1 MSESTKPTVILYAFA
16 RPPKTP
22 SKSSY
27 CQKLEAFLKLNSTP
41 YELRPAIPFNAPK
54 GKLPYVEIYH
64 PPTNPN
70 PKVLADSH
78 FIIHHLIAEGI
89 SGDVNQLAGLTKV
102 QKAESRA
109 WQAYIEETLSPSMV
123 YERWYG
129 DKNFDTFV
137 AEEFGSVP
145 WLIRPAVAWY
155 LRRVSR
161 NGLRGQGIGRH
172 SMEEVK
178 ILQEEAVEV
187 LDARLEGR
195 VYFHGDEKPSEIDLI
210 LYGSLVSAIA
220 TEANPQLKELI
231 LKSPVL
237 VAFVKRLTKSL
248 FPEYDGLLHVL
259 ESAEGKWG
267 SQ

>member
-161 NGLRGQGIGRH
+161 NGLWGQGIGRH